1 MTIPNT
7 GMKLAYVFVVFFFM
21 ATKYDIFIRL
31 GLNDLSDLTTKKS
44 LI

>member
-7 GMKLAYVFVVFFFM
+7 GMKLVYVFVFFSM

-31 GLNDLSDLTTKKS
+31 GLNDLTDLTTKKS